1 MAFFSHSKTEKMNNF
16 IKEACVGNLQESL
29 RAEEKGADRLELCA
43 NLEVGGTTPS
53 EELILQAKQQVTIP
67 LRIMIRP
74 RGGDFVYSEAEL
86 EEMRTS
92 IKFCKKAGVEA
103 VVFGILKPDNSLNIE
118 EMAEL
123 ARLAAPL
130 KVVIHKAI
138 DLTPDPVA
146 AMESLKTIEEVA
158 TVLTSGGKPTA
169 FEGRENLKK
178 MLEIGG
184 RKIEIMPGGKVSE
197 ANVEELHHIL
207 NARAYHGKLIVGDL

>member
-43 NLEVGGTTPS
+43 NLDVGGTTPS

-118 EMAEL
+118 EMAEF

-146 AMESLKTIEEVA
+146 AMESLKAIDEVA
-158 TVLTSGGKPTA
+158 TVLTSGGKATA

-184 RKIEIMPGGKVSE
+184 RKIEIMPGGKVSDT
-197 ANVEELHHIL
+197 NVEELHHIL